1 MALKGVGLFTDH
13 PASVDET
20 YGEHFVFATSTG
32 LKLLGAGAAAVIH
45 GVLPFMF
52 ETTASDMM
60 KKLHSDLSS
69 RRKVAEGKVSELSS
83 SVEA

>member
-69 RRKVAEGKVSELSS
+69 RRKVSELPS